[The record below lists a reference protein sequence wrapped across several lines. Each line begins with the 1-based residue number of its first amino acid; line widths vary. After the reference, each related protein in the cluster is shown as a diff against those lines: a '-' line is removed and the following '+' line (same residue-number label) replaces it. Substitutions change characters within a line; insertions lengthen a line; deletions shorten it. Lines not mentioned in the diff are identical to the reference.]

1 MSAVSPVD
9 HADGTIDTALG
20 RVSPGE
26 LEWVY
31 PHEHLLISMREFA
44 GESIANYPGNT
55 EYARRE
61 IIAMLREVRAY
72 GVNGLADPTPIGIGR
87 DDAYVRLARS
97 VSEATGVHIFLS
109 TGLYIPRHWP
119 QWAIEETAAQIGERF
134 CAEFERGIGETGA
147 RPTFLK
153 AAVDGEVG
161 ANEEKALT
169 ACAYAHCRT
178 GAAVHVHATRSR
190 RAVFDVLT
198 ACGVHPSRIY
208 IAHADMNT
216 SESEFMWLAER
227 GVRLVMTNWDFPY
240 HMDQNEARRLVR
252 VLIDAGHLDK
262 ILISIDF
269 ALTMESRWTVGR
281 FTWDNPDRTSY
292 AYLHTGVLP
301 KLEDAVI
308 SKAELNVIMHD
319 NPIEMV
325 ARK

>member
-1 MSAVSPVD
+1 M
-9 HADGTIDTALG
+9 IDTVLDQI
-20 RVSPGE
+20 SPE
-26 LEWVY
+26 DLEWVY
-31 PHEHLLISMREFA
+31 PHEHLLICMREFA
-44 GESIANYPGNT
+44 GESIGDYPGNL
-55 EYARRE
+55 EYARRD
-61 IIAMLREVRAY
+61 IVRMLQEVRGY
-72 GVNGLADPTPIGIGR
+72 GVNGFADPTPIGIGR

-97 VSEATGVHIFLS
+97 VSQATGVHIFLS
-109 TGLYIPRHWP
+109 TGLYVSRNWPR
-119 QWAIEETAAQIGERF
+119 WAMEETAAQIGERF

-178 GAAVHVHATRSR
+178 GAAVHVHATCSR

-198 ACGVHPSRIY
+198 GSGVNPSRIY

-216 SESEFMWLAER
+216 SESEFLWLAER

-240 HMDQNEARRLVR
+240 HMDQEEARRLVR
-252 VLIDAGHLDK
+252 VLIDAGHIDK

-269 ALTMESRWTVGR
+269 ALTLESRWTVGR

-292 AYLHTGVLP
+292 GYLHTGVLP
-301 KLEDAVI
+301 RLRNAGI
-308 SKAELNVIMHD
+308 SDAELQVIMHD

-325 ARK
+325 RRK